1 MDGEPL
7 KSWNVL
13 GHSDGMRM
21 DPATHLLWTTSNE
34 DGNPAFAT
42 INTVTGVVTP
52 YTFPAPPHQGGYD
65 DLYFL
70 NGNAF
75 IAASN
80 PTLDASGLDRH
91 PVAQRLRVTNFV
103 GAVDARTG
111 LITPLAVGF
120 TKAAG
125 MVFVPNTASTEW
137 WLRQPRLGP
146 VDAPRTSKPASTS
159 FQQKSSSLAR
169 S

>member
-13 GHSDGMRM
+13 GDSDGMRM

-42 INTVTGVVTP
+42 INTATGLVTP
-52 YTFPAPPHQGGYD
+52 YTFPDPPHQGGYD

-70 NGNAF
+70 NGKAF

-80 PTLDASGLDRH
+80 PTLDASGNNVFPAIDEIKLNANH
-91 PVAQRLRVTNFV
+91 TISLTPILMGNAGPTAVT
-103 GAVDARTG
+103 T
-111 LITPLAVGF
+111 
-120 TKAAG
+120 
-125 MVFVPNTASTEW
+125 NTAVT
-137 WLRQPRLGP
+137 PHP
-146 VDAPRTSKPASTS
+146 PDPDHA
-159 FQQKSSSLAR
+159 
-169 S
+169 

>member
-91 PVAQRLRVTNFV
+91 PVAQRLLGHQLRRHR
-103 GAVDARTG
+103 GREDRAHHAARCWVHEGGRDG
-111 LITPLAVGF
+111 LRP
-120 TKAAG
+120 
-125 MVFVPNTASTEW
+125 
-137 WLRQPRLGP
+137 
-146 VDAPRTSKPASTS
+146 
-159 FQQKSSSLAR
+159 
-169 S
+169 